1 MPAKLRRMLT
11 QRKHSPWA
19 AVLSLWIDRTLEEV
33 GIGFVDLDDAGEGFD
48 AEVSEGHDALLTR
61 AVDPDQAVLLVHFAG
76 DVPQPVL
83 VLAEHFGDAGDGS
96 NMVDLVD
103 RAQGQAATAVI
114 VGTLG
119 VQFQDRRA

>member
-1 MPAKLRRMLT
+1 MPKSVKAMTLS
-11 QRKHSPWA
+11 SP
-19 AVLSLWIDRTLEEV
+19 
-33 GIGFVDLDDAGEGFD
+33 
-48 AEVSEGHDALLTR
+48 

-83 VLAEHFGDAGDGS
+83 VLAEHFGDAGDGM

-114 VGTLG
+114 VGALG
-119 VQFQDRRA
+119 VQFHGSNSSSRCAGWVAMLARVSASQACGSTPLILAVTIRLYIAAAR